1 MKENDFLIG
10 IDFSLNSPSIT
21 LKFKH
26 DNNEQYKFCSFFN
39 SDGKDWKVKDLK
51 SYKNH
56 KTIANDTNNTD
67 VYLLGY
73 ARKITKSEYTEK
85 ESQKIDDANKL
96 SKLIVDYVKAFIL
109 EHNFV
114 LSELNIKVAIEG
126 FSYGS
131 KGAAYNDLIM
141 YNSFLRKELLSLTSA
156 DNIYVFSPK
165 HAKKLAGNGNADKE
179 YMINAFIENKLKDNL
194 IEKTYLYKYCSSI
207 LDIKNLKP
215 VDDLVDSYFILK
227 CLEQ

>member
-21 LKFKH
+21 MKFKH
-26 DNNEQYKFCSFFN
+26 NNNEQYKFCSFFN

-56 KTIANDTNNTD
+56 KTIGNDINNKD
-67 VYLLGY
+67 VYMIGY
-73 ARKITKSEYTEK
+73 TRNITATDYTKK
-85 ESQKIDDANKL
+85 ESQKIADAQFL
-96 SKLIVDYVKAFIL
+96 SQLIVDFIKSFIN
-109 EHNFV
+109 ENCI
-114 LSELNIKVAIEG
+114 EYLNIKIAIEG

-141 YNSFLRKELLSLTSA
+141 YNSFLRKELLTLTSA
-156 DNIYVFSPK
+156 DNICVFSPK

-179 YMINAFIENKLKDNL
+179 YMINAFIENKLKDDL
-194 IEKTYLYKYCSSI
+194 IEKTYLYKYCSSN

>member
-21 LKFKH
+21 MKFKH
-26 DNNEQYKFCSFFN
+26 NNNEQYKFCSFFN

-56 KTIANDTNNTD
+56 KTIGNDINNKD
-67 VYLLGY
+67 VYMIDY
-73 ARKITKSEYTEK
+73 TRNITATDYTEK
-85 ESQKIDDANKL
+85 ESQKIADAQFL
-96 SKLIVDYVKAFIL
+96 SQLIVDFIKSFIN
-109 EHNFV
+109 ENRI
-114 LSELNIKVAIEG
+114 EYLNIKIAIEG

-141 YNSFLRKELLSLTSA
+141 YNSFLRKELLTLTSA
-156 DNIYVFSPK
+156 DNICVFSPK

-179 YMINAFIENKLKDNL
+179 YMINAFIENKLKDDL
-194 IEKTYLYKYCSSI
+194 IEKTYLYKYCSEN
-207 LDIKNLKP
+207 LDMKNLKP

-227 CLEQ
+227 CLK

>member
-21 LKFKH
+21 MKFKH
-26 DNNEQYKFCSFFN
+26 NNNEQYKFCSFFN

-56 KTIANDTNNTD
+56 KTIGNDVNNKD
-67 VYLLGY
+67 VYMIDY
-73 ARKITKSEYTEK
+73 TRNITATDYTEK
-85 ESQKIDDANKL
+85 ESKKIADAQFL
-96 SKLIVDYVKAFIL
+96 SQLIVDFIKSFIN
-109 EHNFV
+109 ENRI
-114 LSELNIKVAIEG
+114 EYLNIKIAIEG

-141 YNSFLRKELLSLTSA
+141 YNSFLRKELLTLTSA
-156 DNIYVFSPK
+156 DNICVFSPK

-179 YMINAFIENKLKDNL
+179 YMINAFIENKLKDDL
-194 IEKTYLYKYCSSI
+194 IEKTYLYEYCSSI

>member
-21 LKFKH
+21 MKFKH
-26 DNNEQYKFCSFFN
+26 NNNEQYKFCSFFN

-56 KTIANDTNNTD
+56 KTIGNDINNKD
-67 VYLLGY
+67 VYMIDY
-73 ARKITKSEYTEK
+73 TRNITATDYTEK
-85 ESQKIDDANKL
+85 ESQKIADAQFL
-96 SKLIVDYVKAFIL
+96 SQLIVDFIKSFIN
-109 EHNFV
+109 ENRI
-114 LSELNIKVAIEG
+114 EYLNIKIAIEG

-141 YNSFLRKELLSLTSA
+141 YNSFLRKELLTLTSA
-156 DNIYVFSPK
+156 DNICVFSPK

-179 YMINAFIENKLKDNL
+179 YMINAFIENKLKDDL
-194 IEKTYLYKYCSSI
+194 IEKTYLYKYCSKN
-207 LDIKNLKP
+207 LDMKNLKP

-227 CLEQ
+227 CLK